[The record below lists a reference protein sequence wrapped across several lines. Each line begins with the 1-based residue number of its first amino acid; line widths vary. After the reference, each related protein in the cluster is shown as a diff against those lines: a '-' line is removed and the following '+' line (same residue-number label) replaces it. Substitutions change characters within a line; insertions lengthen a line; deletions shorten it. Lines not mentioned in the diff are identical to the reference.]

1 MGEIRPKKCE
11 GREAHQGSTLRSP
24 PWRKLGQPT
33 SPAAA
38 HSTAVGCALLRRRK
52 IPALLRNVQACKNTL
67 CKNKMKQRFM
77 HVPGSFEHRRSH
89 VRGLPGA
96 ATAVRCNASLR
107 TPTRQLSG
115 STSDQKAVHPKNA
128 VFKLAHVAVCRDAAD
143 IPSVHLLRV
152 VMPAAEEC
160 FAWAAAGGR
169 GWRRLVHQPMMPLH
183 DAFPVR
189 DCSKRHAKISAQA
202 ALTKQISPGA
212 IVSSIGEV
220 TAQAASAA
228 PPPWPPLAIDSGS
241 SQKCLWTAT
250 CERGQ
255 MTLFGQPPGRG

>member
-1 MGEIRPKKCE
+1 VEEGLASRLARPPPIQPQLAALSCGGGK
-11 GREAHQGSTLRSP
+11 ST
-24 PWRKLGQPT
+24 
-33 SPAAA
+33 
-38 HSTAVGCALLRRRK
+38 
-52 IPALLRNVQACKNTL
+52 ALLRNVQACKNTL

-77 HVPGSFEHRRSH
+77 HVPGPFEHRRSH

-107 TPTRQLSG
+107 IPTRKLSG

-152 VMPAAEEC
+152 VVPAAEEC

-169 GWRRLVHQPMMPLH
+169 GRRRLVHQPMMPLH

-189 DCSKRHAKISAQA
+189 DCSKGGTQKSQRK
-202 ALTKQISPGA
+202 
-212 IVSSIGEV
+212 
-220 TAQAASAA
+220 
-228 PPPWPPLAIDSGS
+228 PLLRSRYLQEPS
-241 SQKCLWTAT
+241 
-250 CERGQ
+250 
-255 MTLFGQPPGRG
+255 